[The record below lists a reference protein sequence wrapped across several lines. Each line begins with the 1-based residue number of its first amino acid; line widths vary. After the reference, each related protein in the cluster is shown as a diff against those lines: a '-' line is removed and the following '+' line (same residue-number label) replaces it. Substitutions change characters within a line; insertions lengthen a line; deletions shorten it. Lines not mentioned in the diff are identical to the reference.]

1 MSWAGLEYLMVPQ
14 WRTAF
19 EKADVI
25 LGIDVLTDRE
35 ILVFG
40 RAALIASTGMTD
52 TPRVLR
58 ISIDSDSDVGVA
70 RRRLRSLPRT
80 SGLSGGG
87 RVMIAAMG
95 RRHSSSP

>member
-1 MSWAGLEYLMVPQ
+1 
-14 WRTAF
+14 
-19 EKADVI
+19 

-58 ISIDSDSDVGVA
+58 ISIDSDSDELELLVA
-70 RRRLRSLPRT
+70 ACEAFRGHQDYQAVDES
-80 SGLSGGG
+80 
-87 RVMIAAMG
+87 
-95 RRHSSSP
+95 